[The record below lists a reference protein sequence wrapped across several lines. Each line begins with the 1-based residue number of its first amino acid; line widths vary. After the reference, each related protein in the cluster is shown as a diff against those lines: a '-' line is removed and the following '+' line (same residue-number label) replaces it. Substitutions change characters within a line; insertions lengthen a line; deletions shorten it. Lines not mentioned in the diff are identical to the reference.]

1 MDYTKGIWQVRA
13 NVDGNGNKN
22 DYPLCVTVSKVYGYY
37 LVAGVYMAG
46 DAKLIAAAPD
56 MYEALKSI
64 VKGIDTGTERIGQG
78 RYNKCVAAIAKAE
91 GNL

>member
-37 LVAGVYMAG
+37 LVAGVYEAN
-46 DAKLIAAAPD
+46 DARLISAAPD
-56 MYEALKSI
+56 MYKALKAI
-64 VKGIDTGTERIGQG
+64 EDGIRDGQERIGQG
-78 RYNKCVAAIAKAE
+78 RLKKLIAALAKAE
-91 GNL
+91 GK